1 MGQSRLS
8 SQWQGEEVK
17 AWCQLLR
24 FSSLGLFLLL
34 LFLVIGLIFDGGLS
48 VANYGRVQVGG
59 AARLALAKVTMDG

>member
-1 MGQSRLS
+1 MSAAQIF
-8 SQWQGEEVK
+8 VP
-17 AWCQLLR
+17 
-24 FSSLGLFLLL
+24 GLFLLL